1 MQSNFKVRVVYE
13 GVDFAA
19 IDDLSIQEAACRPN
33 YFIIENFSERLAVAQ
48 AAVEVWVSLNY
59 RLLEKTSSSFSL
71 LKFISRIGPTQ
82 SFKKSSQNARYVI
95 MSVSP

>member
-71 LKFISRIGPTQ
+71 LKFISRIEPTQ